1 MDKMELTR
9 NLGRIGFSGTSEF
22 VKVLED
28 KAKSQKY
35 PVTLHN
41 ARRDSRC

>member
-1 MDKMELTR
+1 MSKAELQR

-28 KAKSQKY
+28 KAKSNKCE
-35 PVTLHN
+35 LLCFRFN
-41 ARRDSRC
+41 